1 MISLNVFLGSGFLL
15 NGSFMEAMVDL
26 FGGYLWLCLCS
37 EFDFCQ
43 DLCLCFVPSYESL
56 YYTSLRTRVIV
67 VWAKW
72 MEYRWP
78 VDVVFSS
85 KKTFEVVGLAEAAL
99 S

>member
-1 MISLNVFLGSGFLL
+1 MVHLWRQWWIYSGVICGCVFVLSLISVRIFVS
-15 NGSFMEAMVDL
+15 A
-26 FGGYLWLCLCS
+26 
-37 EFDFCQ
+37 
-43 DLCLCFVPSYESL
+43 FVPSYESL